1 MTLPTMIEAGGGTRA
16 RVQNAIATASAAT
29 GVDFSYLFHQA
40 KIESGFNPEA
50 KAATSSATG
59 LYQFIEQSWLGV
71 VRKHG
76 AEHGLGWAA
85 DAIGEGSDGKL
96 QVSDPQARQAIL
108 ALRQDP
114 EVSATMAAEFASDNK
129 AVLERRL
136 GRDVESVD
144 LYLAH
149 FLGPAGATRF
159 LKGMDANPA
168 ASAAAVLP
176 AAARANP
183 SIFYDKAGAPRSFG
197 EIRARFA
204 AKLGGE
210 VPAETIVN
218 PNYVPETGLPGT
230 TLAALDTRE
239 LNLAQLR
246 LSQGAAGTSL
256 ISPNPQNARLAYLLL
271 ANLGA

>member
-1 MTLPTMIEAGGGTRA
+1 MTSPTTMAAGGTRA
-16 RVQNAIATASAAT
+16 RVQNAITTASAST

-50 KAATSSATG
+50 KASTSSATG

-76 AEHGLGWAA
+76 ADHGLGWAA
-85 DAIGEGSDGKL
+85 DAIGQSGDGRL
-96 QVSDPQARQAIL
+96 QVADPQMREAIL
-108 ALRQDP
+108 ALRKDP
-114 EVSATMAAEFASDNK
+114 EVSATMAAEFAADNK
-129 AVLERRL
+129 AALERRL

-149 FLGPAGATRF
+149 FLGAAGATKF
-159 LKGMDANPA
+159 LKGLDADPDG
-168 ASAAAVLP
+168 SAAAVLP
-176 AAARANP
+176 AAARANRA
-183 SIFYDKAGAPRSFG
+183 IFYDKTGNPRSFA

-204 AKLGGE
+204 GKLGGD

-218 PNYVPETGLPGT
+218 PNYAPATRLPNVK
-230 TLAALDTRE
+230 LAALETRD

-246 LSQGAAGTSL
+246 LSQSNL
-256 ISPNPQNARLAYLLL
+256 VSPQNARLAYLLL

>member
-16 RVQNAIATASAAT
+16 RVHNAIATASAST

-50 KAATSSATG
+50 KASTSSATG

-76 AEHGLGWAA
+76 AEHGLDWAA
-85 DAIGEGSDGKL
+85 KAIGEGNDGKL
-96 QVSDPQARQAIL
+96 QVADPQMREAIL
-108 ALRQDP
+108 ALRKDP

-149 FLGPAGATRF
+149 FLGAAGATRF
-159 LKGMDANPA
+159 LKGMDANPDASA
-168 ASAAAVLP
+168 ASALP
-176 AAARANP
+176 AAARANRAV
-183 SIFYDKAGAPRSFG
+183 FYDKAGSPRSFA

-204 AKLGGE
+204 AKLGGRA
-210 VPAETIVN
+210 PAETIVN
-218 PNYVPETGLPGT
+218 PNYTPATNLPNA
-230 TLAALDTRE
+230 TLAALDTRD

-246 LSQGAAGTSL
+246 LSQASL
-256 ISPNPQNARLAYLLL
+256 VSPQNARLAYLLL

>member
-1 MTLPTMIEAGGGTRA
+1 MTLPTMIETGGGTRA
-16 RVQNAIATASAAT
+16 RVQNAIATASAST

-71 VRKHG
+71 IRKHG
-76 AEHGLGWAA
+76 AAHGLGWAA
-85 DAIGEGSDGKL
+85 NAIGEGADGRL
-96 QVSDPQARQAIL
+96 QVSDPQARGAIL
-108 ALRQDP
+108 ALRKDP
-114 EVSATMAAEFASDNK
+114 EVSATMAAEFAADNK

-136 GRDVESVD
+136 GRGVESVD

-149 FLGPAGATRF
+149 FLGAAGATKF
-159 LKGMDANPA
+159 LGGMDADPDA
-168 ASAAAVLP
+168 AAAAVLP
-176 AAARANP
+176 AAARANHDV
-183 SIFYDKAGAPRSFG
+183 FYDKAGTPRSFA

-204 AKLGGE
+204 AKLGGAT
-210 VPAETIVN
+210 PAETITN
-218 PNYVPETGLPGT
+218 PNYVPETRLPGV
-230 TLAALDTRE
+230 TLAALETRD

-246 LSQGAAGTSL
+246 LAQGNL

-271 ANLGA
+271 ASLGA